1 MFPGEVA
8 ILCTKGRLITPL
20 SILDD
25 MDYDPKRVRRAAEA
39 FGLDLTEADTLAE
52 KAAQF
57 ESAAR
62 AVTVSEPDADALASA
77 VQPGDDPFNAFNY
90 RCSLGDSEGP
100 LADIELGVKDNI
112 AVAGVPMTCGSGSF
126 ECTPR
131 RNATVVSKLIDAG
144 ATVVGVT
151 NMDEFAYGSTG
162 EYCAHG
168 RVVNPNAEGHVPG
181 GSSSGSAAAVAA
193 GLVEVGVGSDTG
205 GSLRMPAAFSGVVG
219 FKPTYRSVSREGF
232 VGLAPSLDHVGT
244 LANTV
249 ENAARAIEVMNGPD
263 PLDPSTLGRNPATDI
278 ASAASDSV
286 DGLTLGVIDEGMA
299 VADQGVRETV
309 EAAVVALESVG
320 VTIERVSLPSM
331 AEMLPLFSHITGAEF
346 AALLSANGL
355 VYGASTGYRESIR
368 AALAEAIDRGEYG
381 DRVREM
387 AVVNQVVRERTGG
400 DLYVRTWQL
409 RRALLMEVRRAL
421 GDVDALLCPTMPM
434 TAPAYGA
441 VGEADSVPMTLANT
455 APFDMTGHPA
465 MSVPHSDVD
474 GLPVGVQIVAGW
486 DDERTV
492 VRLGGALESLD

>member
-1 MFPGEVA
+1 ME
-8 ILCTKGRLITPL
+8 
-20 SILDD
+20 
-25 MDYDPKRVRRAAEA
+25 YNPKRVRAAAEA
-39 FGLDLTEADTLAE
+39 FGLDLAEAEAEALTETAD
-52 KAAQF
+52 QF
-57 ESAAR
+57 GAAAR
-62 AVTVSEPDADALASA
+62 AVPVSAPERDAAASA
-77 VQPGDDPFNAFNY
+77 VQPGDDRFNAFNY
-90 RCSLGDSEGP
+90 RCSLGGGEGP
-100 LADIELGVKDNI
+100 LADLRVGVKDNI
-112 AVAGVPMTCGSGSF
+112 AVAGIPMTCGSAAF

-131 RNATVVSKLIDAG
+131 RNATVVSRLVDNG

-193 GLVEVGVGSDTG
+193 GLVEVGLGSDTG

-232 VGLAPSLDHVGT
+232 VGLAPSLDHVGA

-249 ENAARAIEVMNGPD
+249 KNAARALEVMNGPD
-263 PLDPSTLGRNPATDI
+263 PMDPTTLGRKPQTDI
-278 ASAASDSV
+278 SSAVGDPV
-286 DGLTLGVIDEGMA
+286 EGLAVGVIEEGMA
-299 VADQGVRETV
+299 IADEGVEETV
-309 EAAVVALESVG
+309 EAAVAALESAGASV
-320 VTIERVSLPSM
+320 ERVSVPSM
-331 AEMLPLFSHITGAEF
+331 ADMLSLFSHITGSEF
-346 AALLSANGL
+346 AGLLRANGL
-355 VYGASTGYRESIR
+355 VYGAGTGYRESIR
-368 AALAEAIDRGEYG
+368 AALAETVARGEYG

-421 GDVDALLCPTMPM
+421 DDVDTLVCPTMSM

-441 VGEADSVPMTLANT
+441 VGEADAVPMTLANT

-465 MSVPHSDVD
+465 MSVPYGDVD
-474 GLPVGVQIVAGW
+474 GLPVGVQIVGRW
-486 DDERTV
+486 DEERTV
-492 VRLGGALESLD
+492 VRLGKTVESLD